1 MRPYRDLSDIL
12 EDCEGER
19 EAMRE
24 DLELAFLSIC
34 STLEKISELQSEP
47 MLRLKQQKITTDF
60 FCQQGKQ
67 INLTFRMA
75 TNKKNITVSDRIRF
89 RSYFDAKRNQFKL
102 IIYRY
107 CTVWY
112 RTFQFY

>member
-1 MRPYRDLSDIL
+1 MLNEAYRDLSDIL

-60 FCQQGKQ
+60 FLPTRK
-67 INLTFRMA
+67 
-75 TNKKNITVSDRIRF
+75 TN
-89 RSYFDAKRNQFKL
+89 
-102 IIYRY
+102 
-107 CTVWY
+107 
-112 RTFQFY
+112 